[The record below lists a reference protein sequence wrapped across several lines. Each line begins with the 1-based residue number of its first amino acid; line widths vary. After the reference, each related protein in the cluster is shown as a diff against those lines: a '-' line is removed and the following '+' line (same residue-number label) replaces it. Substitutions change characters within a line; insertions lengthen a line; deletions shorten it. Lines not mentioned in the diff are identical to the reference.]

1 MTRSRVGV
9 LKTVLWNSSVY
20 VALSFKVL
28 GEVIVSGTQMYAI
41 VHFGRLERATPLTG
55 RLVEGVQE
63 VVTLTILQKSLSV
76 FLTSAKTIFS
86 FEKTL

>member
-1 MTRSRVGV
+1 MTRNCVGDV
-9 LKTVLWNSSVY
+9 KTVLWNSSVY

-28 GEVIVSGTQMYAI
+28 GEVIVGGTQMYAI

-55 RLVEGVQE
+55 RLVEGVEE

-76 FLTSAKTIFS
+76 FLISTNTIFS
-86 FEKTL
+86 FETL

>member
-1 MTRSRVGV
+1 MTRNRVGYV
-9 LKTVLWNSSVY
+9 KTVLWNSSVY

-28 GEVIVSGTQMYAI
+28 GEVIVGGTQMYAI

-55 RLVEGVQE
+55 RLVEVVEE
-63 VVTLTILQKSLSV
+63 VIPLAILQKSLSV

-86 FEKTL
+86 FEKT